1 MSPGSSS
8 PNTPDNPIASTRL
21 LWKRLIKGPKTIGT
35 VAPSSPWLARALVGV
50 SALHDAE
57 TIVEVGAG
65 TGPLTGWIRQSAPQA
80 RLLAVEP
87 DEELRQALQTSH
99 PDVEVSGV
107 LARQLPDELARLGID
122 GADRVL
128 STVPWTLLPEHIME
142 RELDGVEAI
151 LRPGGRFITLAYI
164 HTHPMKAS
172 KRLEDS
178 LRRRFATVTQSGVVW
193 RNVPP
198 GRWLVA
204 ESPRRKL

>member
-107 LARQLPDELARLGID
+107 LAPHGASSSRSRWRSSSRCPASSTTPGSRNAARAPRILACTDMLRCELHVDSTFIQACLCHASRMACLSAVWYASVCTSMRCFVRQAFCTAL
-122 GADRVL
+122 
-128 STVPWTLLPEHIME
+128 
-142 RELDGVEAI
+142 
-151 LRPGGRFITLAYI
+151 
-164 HTHPMKAS
+164 
-172 KRLEDS
+172 
-178 LRRRFATVTQSGVVW
+178 TQHV
-193 RNVPP
+193 
-198 GRWLVA
+198 
-204 ESPRRKL
+204 